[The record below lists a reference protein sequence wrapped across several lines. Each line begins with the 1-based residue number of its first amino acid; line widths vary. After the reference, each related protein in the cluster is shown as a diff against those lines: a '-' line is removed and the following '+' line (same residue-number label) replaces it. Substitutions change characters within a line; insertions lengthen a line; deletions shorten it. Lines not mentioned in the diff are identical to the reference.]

1 MLLCEKY
8 AAYLGREHIFLKQT
22 RVSVKL
28 PVGRGNGA
36 GQREGGTGGGSGRGP
51 GQQPDPQARRLLASP
66 LPARTQYWNQESEVR
81 LIVVQQ
87 LS

>member
-1 MLLCEKY
+1 MRKICSLFGSG
-8 AAYLGREHIFLKQT
+8 AYFPKQT
-22 RVSVKL
+22 RVSFKL